1 MTYPSVSLLLPNRD
15 NERILDLTLE
25 RLLEHTTYPNF
36 ELIVIDDASTD
47 DGLSILR
54 RWRDERRFDNFTL
67 LEREHSGVARSLN
80 AGAEVASGDLLVQ
93 LDGDATVESP
103 AWLERMVSFHQSDDR
118 VGVVTPLVT
127 FEDGRIHAAG
137 INIVSEKGMH
147 DRGTR
152 PKEPAGQ
159 RTFHSIAD
167 RMTPKE
173 AGSLVTEPAEVDSS
187 LGVHM
192 LFSREI
198 YDELGGYDEGFSPV
212 WFEDLD
218 LALSSRRLGER
229 VGLPESELDAL
240 LRGGMIHD
248 IGKIGIPDAILQ
260 KPGLLTAKEQR
271 EMQRH
276 PELGERIAR
285 PLGSAADLLPIIRHH
300 HEAYDGS
307 GYPDGLRGEEIPLVA
322 RIVSV
327 CDGFD
332 ALTSTRPY
340 RPGRSQRE
348 AVEILERGR
357 GRQWDPDLVDAFV
370 DGLRSKDRTGVA

>member
-1 MTYPSVSLLLPNRD
+1 MTTYPSVSLLLPNRD

-159 RTFHSIAD
+159 RTFHSIVE
-167 RMTPKE
+167 RMTPEE

-218 LALSSRRLGER
+218 LALSSRRLGYKVFFVPGVHIVHR
-229 VGLPESELDAL
+229 PN
-240 LRGGMIHD
+240 LRGDRTAHSLGRRMAKRVRSGVATAVPERLRRKVREAEQKDTAYRPHELRRVQHHYEHFREKWGWD
-248 IGKIGIPDAILQ
+248 LMNPDMDTVL
-260 KPGLLTAKEQR
+260 
-271 EMQRH
+271 
-276 PELGERIAR
+276 ERY
-285 PLGSAADLLPIIRHH
+285 GDT
-300 HEAYDGS
+300 EVCWAYD
-307 GYPDGLRGEEIPLVA
+307 PARRRAGEEIGAAWTASLTL
-322 RIVSV
+322 
-327 CDGFD
+327 D
-332 ALTSTRPY
+332 AGS
-340 RPGRSQRE
+340 S
-348 AVEILERGR
+348 
-357 GRQWDPDLVDAFV
+357 
-370 DGLRSKDRTGVA
+370 

>member
-1 MTYPSVSLLLPNRD
+1 MADPRLVANRRSDEPARVLVVDDHPINRQLLQAYLAAVDCSVLTAGTGTAALEIFAQQHPDLVLLDVDMPGLDGFEVCRRMKSTPEGRLVPVVMITALNQVEDRVIALEAGAD
-15 NERILDLTLE
+15 DFMSKPVERS
-25 RLLEHTTYPNF
+25 
-36 ELIVIDDASTD
+36 EL
-47 DGLSILR
+47 
-54 RWRDERRFDNFTL
+54 
-67 LEREHSGVARSLN
+67 VARTRSALRLKATYDSLES
-80 AGAEVASGDLLVQ
+80 AERVIYAL
-93 LDGDATVESP
+93 AAAVEAKDSYTE
-103 AWLERMVSFHQSDDR
+103 AHTQR
-118 VGVVTPLVT
+118 VG
-127 FEDGRIHAAG
+127 
-137 INIVSEKGMH
+137 
-147 DRGTR
+147 
-152 PKEPAGQ
+152 
-159 RTFHSIAD
+159 
-167 RMTPKE
+167 
-173 AGSLVTEPAEVDSS
+173 
-187 LGVHM
+187 
-192 LFSREI
+192 
-198 YDELGGYDEGFSPV
+198 
-212 WFEDLD
+212 
-218 LALSSRRLGER
+218 LSSRRLGER

-285 PLGSAADLLPIIRHH
+285 PLGSATDLLPIIRHH

-307 GYPDGLRGEEIPLVA
+307 GYPDGLRGEEIPLAA

-348 AVEILERGR
+348 AVEILEQGR

>member
-1 MTYPSVSLLLPNRD
+1 MTYPSVSLLFPNRD

-80 AGAEVASGDLLVQ
+80 AGVEVASGDLLVQ

-159 RTFHSIAD
+159 RTFHSIAE

-218 LALSSRRLGER
+218 LALSSRRLGYKVFFVPGVHIVHR
-229 VGLPESELDAL
+229 RTSAAIAPLTPSAGGWRSACAVES
-240 LRGGMIHD
+240 
-248 IGKIGIPDAILQ
+248 P
-260 KPGLLTAKEQR
+260 QR
-271 EMQRH
+271 SRSVCGARSGR
-276 PELGERIAR
+276 PSRRTRPIAR
-285 PLGSAADLLPIIRHH
+285 TSFAGSSTI
-300 HEAYDGS
+300 
-307 GYPDGLRGEEIPLVA
+307 
-322 RIVSV
+322 
-327 CDGFD
+327 
-332 ALTSTRPY
+332 TSTS
-340 RPGRSQRE
+340 GRS
-348 AVEILERGR
+348 
-357 GRQWDPDLVDAFV
+357 
-370 DGLRSKDRTGVA
+370 GVGT